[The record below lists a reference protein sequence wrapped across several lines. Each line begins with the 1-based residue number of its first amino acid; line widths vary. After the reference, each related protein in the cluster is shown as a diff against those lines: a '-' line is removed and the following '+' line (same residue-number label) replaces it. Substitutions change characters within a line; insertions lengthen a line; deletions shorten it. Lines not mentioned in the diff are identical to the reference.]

1 MAGGHG
7 IDRFPDGLGDFGKG
21 ELAPD
26 AQDKGLAL
34 LWGKLGKRCLHHF
47 QLIALTRPKL
57 EKPCCTGAFGRIRLF
72 SMRSAVIAPEQI
84 DGGAADR
91 RVKQRIMLGLS
102 RRVLLPKAD
111 ETRLHSILRI
121 GSGSQPLPGKEQQAR
136 RHLPV
141 TGAPGLVGGFVLLR
155 HGVLDVNVAAG
166 RFCAAESGE
175 PSAKSQEPNGS
186 APRHG
191 PAAGAPIWL
200 LALTIWLFPP
210 LRLPVR
216 SGRF

>member
-7 IDRFPDGLGDFGKG
+7 IDRFAEGLGNLGEG
-21 ELAPD
+21 ELAD
-26 AQDKGLAL
+26 SEDKGLAL
-34 LWGKLGKRCLHHF
+34 LRGKLGKRCLHHF

-57 EKPCCTGAFGRIRLF
+57 EKPWFTGAFGRIRLF
-72 SMRSAVIAPEQI
+72 SMRPAVIAPEQI

-141 TGAPGLVGGFVLLR
+141 TGAPWLVGSFVLQR
-155 HGVLDVNVAAG
+155 PPWVLDVNVAAG

-191 PAAGAPIWL
+191 SMA
-200 LALTIWLFPP
+200 
-210 LRLPVR
+210 R
-216 SGRF
+216 SRAI